1 MMNKNKFKNYNN
13 NKLKEIIIINQ
24 LLKRKNLIKI
34 QIENIKKM
42 TMILKLNN
50 LEIKLK
56 KKIDIKIKNLFT
68 I

>member
-1 MMNKNKFKNYNN
+1 MMNNNKFKNYNN

-56 KKIDIKIKNLFT
+56 KKLILK
-68 I
+68 

>member
-56 KKIDIKIKNLFT
+56 KKLILK
-68 I
+68 

>member
-1 MMNKNKFKNYNN
+1 MMNKNKFKNFNN
-13 NKLKEIIIINQ
+13 NKLKKIIIINR

-56 KKIDIKIKNLFT
+56 KKLI
-68 I
+68 

>member
-42 TMILKLNN
+42 TMSLKLNN

-56 KKIDIKIKNLFT
+56 KKLILK
-68 I
+68 

>member
-1 MMNKNKFKNYNN
+1 MMNKNKFKNFNN
-13 NKLKEIIIINQ
+13 NKLKEIIIINR

-56 KKIDIKIKNLFT
+56 KKLI
-68 I
+68 

>member
-13 NKLKEIIIINQ
+13 NKLKEIIIINR

-56 KKIDIKIKNLFT
+56 KKLI
-68 I
+68 